1 MKIKNKGEK
10 TFYNMMLAK
19 GVELIYQPIVRLPS
33 LKIRPDFYCKSKDV
47 YYEIINTRQAYYQR
61 RGKIQKAREGGLNI
75 EVLRPNGEPFIGKR
89 RINLLYYLRFI
100 KPLTEPERFPAIRMT
115 RRQLQRLIIQKGFT
129 QTELAK
135 KVGMPFPQILCSM
148 LRGDRWAKDY
158 RSQIAKILDIDESEI
173 PQPLSRKT

>member
-1 MKIKNKGEK
+1 LSRVIFKKYLTLNY
-10 TFYNMMLAK
+10 FY
-19 GVELIYQPIVRLPS
+19 
-33 LKIRPDFYCKSKDV
+33 V
-47 YYEIINTRQAYYQR
+47 Y
-61 RGKIQKAREGGLNI
+61 
-75 EVLRPNGEPFIGKR
+75 
-89 RINLLYYLRFI
+89 NLSV
-100 KPLTEPERFPAIRMT
+100 T

-158 RSQIAKILDIDESEI
+158 RSQIAKILDIDESEL